1 MTQPIKLFRARPK
14 GVSRDDVIWCY
25 RTFLLREPESED
37 VIRSHLGHAQ
47 MQDLVQAFVGSEE
60 YRARRQAEQSA
71 ATPGDRPATSE
82 ATLVSP
88 KDNEALAMAEY
99 RDGVLHVRST
109 PRMLTLET
117 TSRCNLRCVMCPQ
130 AIDAVDRP
138 KHLEEETIA
147 HLWRFIGQAR
157 SIQLH
162 GIGEPLA
169 SPAFWKSL
177 AYIPASCDASINTN
191 FTVLDDKRLQRLVDS
206 NIRVIN
212 VSLDAATPLTYQRI
226 RGFDLETVLTNI
238 RRFVARRAEA
248 GKKLP
253 QLYMNMTLM
262 RSNIEEVPAF
272 VKLAV
277 ELGADRICLWHLNRW
292 SDAEMK
298 RYRIERDG
306 WKFDYAEEG
315 LWNHPALSNRYIRE
329 AQALAK
335 AHGVGLYL
343 DENKDVFFDEADVGA
358 TAA

>member
-1 MTQPIKLFRARPK
+1 MKKIFALRPA
-14 GVSRDDVIWCY
+14 GVSRDDVVWCY
-25 RTFLLREPESED
+25 RSLLGREPESEE
-37 VIRSHLGHAQ
+37 VIGQHLRSRDLRA
-47 MQDLVQAFVGSEE
+47 LVQTFITSAEF
-60 YRARRQAEQSA
+60 RQQRSDAPALKTQT
-71 ATPGDRPATSE
+71 TPREGPTSR
-82 ATLVSP
+82 LIPP
-88 KDNEALAMAEY
+88 KENEALAMAEY
-99 RDGVLHVRST
+99 KAGVLHVSST

-138 KHLEEETIA
+138 KHLEEETIG

-177 AYIPASCDASINTN
+177 AFIPASCDASINTN
-191 FTVLDDKRLQRLVDS
+191 FTVLDDKRLQKLVES

-238 RRFVARRAEA
+238 RRFVARRADA

-253 QLYMNMTLM
+253 LLYMNMTLM

-272 VKLAV
+272 VNLAV
-277 ELGADRICLWHLNRW
+277 GLGADRICLWHLNRW
-292 SDAEMK
+292 SDTEMK

-306 WKFDYAEEG
+306 WKFDYAAEG

-335 AHGVGLYL
+335 AHNIGLYL
-343 DENKDVFFDEADVGA
+343 DENKDVFFDEADTGVA
-358 TAA
+358 TA